1 MKTLLFI
8 SLFALSISGCNSP
21 KNIESDSNKA
31 QKVMIDSSDYEITII
46 DPDFDRWYMM
56 NVSPGKERSGEYYR
70 SKNIFAV
77 SRWNDYYLRG
87 KYRRAIG
94 TNINYNPNID
104 YGLEV
109 NRKLYWY
116 FNYIQENYRV
126 PLL

>member
-1 MKTLLFI
+1 MKTILFI
-8 SLFALSISGCNSP
+8 LLALSFFGCSSP
-21 KNIESDSNKA
+21 RQSQNTDSTAHKI
-31 QKVMIDSSDYEITII
+31 MIDSSDYEIIII

-56 NVSPGKERSGEYYR
+56 NVSPGQERSSEYYR

-77 SRWNDYYLRG
+77 SRWNDYYMRG

-94 TNINYNPNID
+94 ANINYNPSID
-104 YGLEV
+104 YGLDV

-116 FNYIQENYRV
+116 FKYIQENYKV